1 MKLNLIICTLLI
13 LFSTFGWI
21 SCKKE
26 TTEQLSLANIE
37 NNVTK
42 LYYGSK
48 GGVTIIGGDGKY
60 AFSCESPLL
69 KAEMTYRNYILFEP
83 LGVGDAVVTI
93 NDSSGNSYILNVKVS
108 YKSESDVV
116 GKLDATVVGDNL
128 TVGNQKEL
136 KAKALAT
143 IPVKVGG
150 GYKFVYTEGE
160 DLEKT
165 KGTVFIYPDKYGNN
179 GIGGTFERV
188 MIKGDDGNY
197 SHVVYSLHYNDTNHT
212 FTRWLSKPTGQSS
225 EYQPGQ
231 FVEDLKAQY
240 QTAYPNVEQ
249 VFTSQV
255 IGSAAVE

>member
-1 MKLNLIICTLLI
+1 MKLNLIISTLLI
-13 LFSTFGWI
+13 VFFTFGWI

-26 TTEQLSLANIE
+26 TTEQLSLVNIE

-69 KAEMTYRNYILFEP
+69 KAEMTYSNYILFEP
-83 LGVGDAVVTI
+83 LGVGDALVTI
-93 NDSSGNSYILNVKVS
+93 NDSSGNSYILNVTVA
-108 YKSESDVV
+108 YKSESVV
-116 GKLDATVVGDNL
+116 VAKLDATVVGDNM
-128 TVGNQKEL
+128 TVGNQKAL

-179 GIGGTFERV
+179 GIAGTFERV
-188 MIKGDDGNY
+188 IIKGDDGNY
-197 SHVVYSLHYNDTNHT
+197 SHITYSLHYNDITHT
-212 FTRWLSKPTGQSS
+212 FIRWLSKPTEQLS

-240 QTAYPNVEQ
+240 QTAYANVEQ
-249 VFTSQV
+249 VFTSQF
-255 IGSAAVE
+255 IGSVAVE

>member
-1 MKLNLIICTLLI
+1 M
-13 LFSTFGWI
+13 

-26 TTEQLSLANIE
+26 TSEQLSLANIE

-48 GGVTIIGGDGKY
+48 GGVTIVGGDGKY

-83 LGVGDAVVTI
+83 LGVGNAIVTI
-93 NDSSGNSYILNVKVS
+93 NDSSGSFYILNVTVS
-108 YKSESDVV
+108 YKSESFVV
-116 GKLDATVVGDNL
+116 AKIDATVVGDNM

-150 GYKFVYTEGE
+150 GYKFVFTEGE

-188 MIKGDDGNY
+188 MVKGDDGNY
-197 SHVVYSLHYNDTNHT
+197 SHVTYSLHYNDINHT
-212 FTRWLSKPTGQSS
+212 FIRWLSKPTGQSS

-255 IGSAAVE
+255 IGSLLVE